1 MLTRGR
7 CAANERACR
16 LRRRSAADHTDPNAA
31 RPGSQREIVESGY
44 PALASALEGFACE
57 SGDMYV
63 DLAGVVAFRGVV
75 SLIRAS
81 RTGHGARRVVLLG
94 VPPHLKAVRR
104 IVGWDCTP
112 GLVLH
117 ERDSSIPPR
126 SGSVTSGG
134 CMAAGRVVPGA
145 LGRAVMV
152 PSAAPGSML
161 ERRC

>member
-1 MLTRGR
+1 MLTRER
-7 CAANERACR
+7 WTANERACR

-57 SGDMYV
+57 PGDIYV
-63 DLAGVVAFRGVV
+63 CLAGVAFRGVV

-81 RTGHGARRVVLLG
+81 RSGHGARRVVLHG
-94 VPPHLKAVRR
+94 VPPHLKALRR

-117 ERDSSIPPR
+117 ERDSSTPPR
-126 SGSVTSGG
+126 SGSVTGSG
-134 CMAAGRVVPGA
+134 CMAARRVVPGA
-145 LGRAVMV
+145 LVRTIMV